1 MLIPLPLNSSTGNSC
16 QVPPA
21 LCAGLQFTA
30 PRSHPAC
37 TQIAPHSMFCPV
49 TGTEFHHHPS
59 HVSSDGVRSVP
70 WGLQPTLHR
79 QATADQMHLMHLVS
93 KPNLFISYKPN
104 ILMNLYCFIG
114 KRKESILG
122 TRLNKQNLNAI
133 KHYIMKNVEFH
144 SFKNLAWICILSQI
158 PNKIFT

>member
-1 MLIPLPLNSSTGNSC
+1 MTPCCRSAVHSTPLQTCNHVMFHCSRCYTGFQLEWLLVLIPLPLNSSTGNSC

-49 TGTEFHHHPS
+49 TGTEFHHDPS

-79 QATADQMHLMHLVS
+79 QATAEQKHLMPAHGPDQTRSDQSHVLS
-93 KPNLFISYKPN
+93 ANMLAQRRIS
-104 ILMNLYCFIG
+104 
-114 KRKESILG
+114 S
-122 TRLNKQNLNAI
+122 
-133 KHYIMKNVEFH
+133 
-144 SFKNLAWICILSQI
+144 
-158 PNKIFT
+158 

>member
-1 MLIPLPLNSSTGNSC
+1 MTPCCRSAVHSTPLQTCNVTVSYFTIFKISNTGCQLEWVLVLIPLPLNSSTGNSC

-79 QATADQMHLMHLVS
+79 QATAEQKHLMPAHS
-93 KPNLFISYKPN
+93 PDQ
-104 ILMNLYCFIG
+104 
-114 KRKESILG
+114 
-122 TRLNKQNLNAI
+122 TRSDQ
-133 KHYIMKNVEFH
+133 
-144 SFKNLAWICILSQI
+144 SQSHQ
-158 PNKIFT
+158 